1 MWTYDL
7 LWCFN
12 GTINFCGISHGICM
26 MMTRTYYFSDESL
39 SLSSRVVWRMVVVG
53 ESVAEL
59 GPVVE
64 PYWSHC
70 PFIIWDAAHKRNSK
84 ENMKTNTYKS
94 WKLRSSRQK
103 NTNQKLIETKQIR
116 KEKHFFRRKCPPLP
130 RAIFILKIGYTTYFF
145 VFVVVCF
152 TVTNKLIIFNVSQKK
167 ESKIIFYFYILVF

>member
-59 GPVVE
+59 GPAVE

-94 WKLRSSRQK
+94 WKLRRPRQK
-103 NTNQKLIETKQIR
+103 NTNQKLTETKLIR
-116 KEKHFFRRKCPPLP
+116 KEKHF
-130 RAIFILKIGYTTYFF
+130 
-145 VFVVVCF
+145 
-152 TVTNKLIIFNVSQKK
+152 SE
-167 ESKIIFYFYILVF
+167 ESALRYLEQFLSWK